1 MQTLLT
7 LLLIA
12 GNLFTVTLPQSVAAP
27 VDAGVL
33 AQMENYGTT
42 IVYGH
47 SDLVPFYDLAE
58 GDVVQGVYAD
68 GSTKNY
74 QVTQIGHYIAKSTE
88 IAKRDGNLLLRIGRF
103 EWMPMMQLILEQYST
118 VGGITFVTCYSGM
131 NGHAAPTG
139 RLFLELVP
147 IGEDE

>member
-1 MQTLLT
+1 MNLLI

-27 VDAGVL
+27 VEAGVL

-42 IVYGH
+42 LVYGH
-47 SDLVPFYDLAE
+47 SDLVPFYDLAV
-58 GDVVQGVYAD
+58 GDVVQAIYAD

-88 IAKRDGNLLLRIGRF
+88 IAKQDGNLLLRIGRF

-118 VGGITFVTCYSGM
+118 VGGITFVTCYSAL

-139 RLFLELVP
+139 RMFLELVP
-147 IGEDE
+147 MEEE

>member
-1 MQTLLT
+1 MPNLLT
-7 LLLIA
+7 LLIIL
-12 GNLFTVTLPQSVAAP
+12 GNLFTVTLPQSVSAP
-27 VDAGVL
+27 VEAGVL

-47 SDLVPFYDLAE
+47 SDLVPFYDLAV
-58 GDVVQGVYAD
+58 GNVVQGVYED
-68 GSTKNY
+68 GSTKQY

-139 RLFLELVP
+139 RLFVELVP
-147 IGEDE
+147 IGEER

>member
-1 MQTLLT
+1 MNDLLV
-7 LLLIA
+7 LLMIL

-27 VDAGVL
+27 VEAGVL

-42 IVYGH
+42 LVYGH
-47 SDLVPFYDLAE
+47 SDLVPFYNLVE
-58 GDVVQGVYAD
+58 GDVVQGVFAD

-103 EWMPMMQLILEQYST
+103 EWMPMMQLIFEQYST
-118 VGGITFVTCYSGM
+118 VGGITFVTCYAA
-131 NGHAAPTG
+131 NKGHAAATG

-147 IGEDE
+147 MEDE

>member
-1 MQTLLT
+1 MNDLLV
-7 LLLIA
+7 LLIIL

-27 VDAGVL
+27 VEAGVL

-42 IVYGH
+42 LVYGH
-47 SDLVPFYDLAE
+47 SDLVPFYDLVE
-58 GDVVQGVYAD
+58 GDVVQGVFAD

-88 IAKRDGNLLLRIGRF
+88 IAKRDGNLLLRIGRY
-103 EWMPMMQLILEQYST
+103 EWMPMMQLIRERYST
-118 VGGITFVTCYSGM
+118 VGGITFVTCYAA
-131 NGHAAPTG
+131 NKGHAAPTG

-147 IGEDE
+147 MEDE